1 VTGFLLDR
9 APVGRVRNQ
18 TVKAVQ
24 RLRDLILGGQLLPGE
39 RLSETDM
46 VELLGVSRTPA
57 RMAMMR
63 LHEEDLLEEIASS
76 GGFRVRGFSADE
88 VFAAVEIRGIL
99 EGLGARLAAECHP
112 TRSELDAMRACVAEM
127 DDVARQGTATSA
139 GIADYAALNDR
150 FHRLLVHLARSPNLT
165 RQLDRASALPFASPS
180 SLLLAQSRLVDL
192 PTMLIVAQDQH
203 RCIVDAIEEGDGT
216 RAEALTREH
225 NRLATRHL
233 DRILQSAE
241 VLPLA
246 PGHTLITGTS
256 RKPISATN

>member
-1 VTGFLLDR
+1 
-9 APVGRVRNQ
+9 
-18 TVKAVQ
+18 
-24 RLRDLILGGQLLPGE
+24 
-39 RLSETDM
+39 
-46 VELLGVSRTPA
+46 
-57 RMAMMR
+57 
-63 LHEEDLLEEIASS
+63 
-76 GGFRVRGFSADE
+76 
-88 VFAAVEIRGIL
+88 
-99 EGLGARLAAECHP
+99 
-112 TRSELDAMRACVAEM
+112 M

-139 GIADYAALNDR
+139 WIADYAALNDR

-256 RKPISATN
+256 RKPIRRRTNDCGRHRPIACGRIGGNAMAVSEPTTETLPSPSTSPSKSPTRARV